1 MSTPTGPGWWV
12 RCAAIGCAL
21 GALNSLVNV
30 FGARYGGYP
39 LRPDGVPALQLVGAL
54 LGTQWAWALLAFW
67 IGWFAR
73 RWRSA
78 VGGALLALWVATP
91 TYYLSDWLGGRT
103 DDFAHGFL
111 AVWMILAIPAA
122 LAFGSAGHLG
132 RRPDPWSLLPLLA
145 APAVVALDRRG
156 GGTLDIQPWPTILQN
171 LIAALLLILVLG
183 LWFTR
188 DRRRPDSDA
197 GRDD

>member
-1 MSTPTGPGWWV
+1 MRTSATVGWWV
-12 RCAAIGCAL
+12 WCAVIGCAL

-30 FGARYGGYP
+30 FGAQYGGHP
-39 LRPDGVPALQLVGAL
+39 LRPGGVPALRLLGAL

-67 IGWFAR
+67 I
-73 RWRSA
+73 
-78 VGGALLALWVATP
+78 
-91 TYYLSDWLGGRT
+91 GGRT